1 MSIRLGIRNRLL
13 FLVGVMLVFMGAVV
27 AFFVYQANGTKGQMI
42 DKVGQIMNEAAQD
55 KIMVATRNMATSIG
69 EAIKGVSAEDERV
82 AIIRKLINDIRF
94 EPDKS
99 GYFFVYKGTVNVI
112 LPPNAQI
119 EGKDLVDSK
128 DVGGIFFV
136 RELQQKAQAG
146 GGFVPYVFAKPGKGD
161 QPKLSYSTMIP
172 GTAGDFAWGGAASTY
187 FWIDPVEDLIVIF
200 LTQLLP
206 SDTYPIRRELRTLVY
221 SAFERAH
228 GYPQA

>member
-1 MSIRLGIRNRLL
+1 
-13 FLVGVMLVFMGAVV
+13 
-27 AFFVYQANGTKGQMI
+27 MI

-94 EPDKS
+94 ESDKS

-136 RELQQKAQAG
+136 REMQRKAKAG

-161 QPKLSYSTMIP
+161 QPKLSYAMMIP
-172 GTAGDFAWGGAASTY
+172 GT
-187 FWIDPVEDLIVIF
+187 DLDRNGRVHRQYRRGPGQSRGRARKRSRKIADHRP
-200 LTQLLP
+200 LLH
-206 SDTYPIRRELRTLVY
+206 RRGLR
-221 SAFERAH
+221 SWFC
-228 GYPQA
+228 P